1 MQLNATQSLTFLYF
15 LVKKNHTEISSR
27 NETIENEMLCV
38 ELMQK
43 IFGFI
48 K

>member
-1 MQLNATQSLTFLYF
+1 MQLNAKFDISIFSGE
-15 LVKKNHTEISSR
+15 KNHTEEISSR
-27 NETIENEMLCV
+27 TETIANEMLCV

-48 K
+48 I